1 MYFKEASELIEY
13 FNNLEENNLFNI
25 QNSHIAEQKYQELK
39 IRSEEKKKELHSTFE
54 LHKEQKRQLEK
65 QLVDLDNQIK
75 QLKKKKEQ
83 NSLLD
88 EKDNK
93 DIKATI
99 TQEYDSLRGL
109 MGSGKDNPYLPEL

>member
-1 MYFKEASELIEY
+1 MYFKEPSELIEY

-25 QNSHIAEQKYQELK
+25 QNSHIAEQKFQELK
-39 IRSEEKKKELHSTFE
+39 IRSEQKKKELQSICQSHE
-54 LHKEQKRQLEK
+54 EQKK
-65 QLVDLDNQIK
+65 QLDKQFIDLENQIK
-75 QLKKKKEQ
+75 QLKKKKDQ

-99 TQEYDSLRGL
+99 TQ
-109 MGSGKDNPYLPEL
+109 

>member
-1 MYFKEASELIEY
+1 L
-13 FNNLEENNLFNI
+13 
-25 QNSHIAEQKYQELK
+25 
-39 IRSEEKKKELHSTFE
+39 RSTFE
-54 LHKEQKRQLEK
+54 QHKEQKRQLER
-65 QLVDLDNQIK
+65 QLIDLDNQIK

-99 TQEYDSLRGL
+99 TLEYDSLKEL
-109 MGSGKDNPYLPEL
+109 MGTGKDNPYLPEL

>member
-1 MYFKEASELIEY
+1 M
-13 FNNLEENNLFNI
+13 FNI

-39 IRSEEKKKELHSTFE
+39 IRSEEKKKELNATFE
-54 LHKEQKRQLEK
+54 LHKEQKRLLEK
-65 QLVDLDNQIK
+65 QLLDLDNQIK

-93 DIKATI
+93 DIKANI
-99 TQEYDSLRGL
+99 TQEYDSLKELIGT
-109 MGSGKDNPYLPEL
+109 GKDNPYLPELESRNS

>member
-1 MYFKEASELIEY
+1 M
-13 FNNLEENNLFNI
+13 
-25 QNSHIAEQKYQELK
+25 
-39 IRSEEKKKELHSTFE
+39 RSTFE
-54 LHKEQKRQLEK
+54 QHKEQKRQLER
-65 QLVDLDNQIK
+65 QLIDLDNQIK

-99 TQEYDSLRGL
+99 TLEYDSLKEL
-109 MGSGKDNPYLPEL
+109 MGTGKDNPYLPEL

>member
-1 MYFKEASELIEY
+1 MYFKEPSQLIEF

-39 IRSEEKKKELHSTFE
+39 IKAEEKKTELLATFE
-54 LHKEQKRQLEK
+54 THKEQKKQLEK
-65 QLVDLDNQIK
+65 QLSDLDTQIRH
-75 QLKKKKEQ
+75 LKKKKQQ

-99 TQEYDSLRGL
+99 TQ
-109 MGSGKDNPYLPEL
+109 

>member
-1 MYFKEASELIEY
+1 MYFKEPAELIEF

-39 IRSEEKKKELHSTFE
+39 QRSEERKTALKATYET
-54 LHKEQKRQLEK
+54 HKEQKRQLER
-65 QLVDLDNQIK
+65 QVGELDNQIR

-99 TQEYDSLRGL
+99 IQ
-109 MGSGKDNPYLPEL
+109 